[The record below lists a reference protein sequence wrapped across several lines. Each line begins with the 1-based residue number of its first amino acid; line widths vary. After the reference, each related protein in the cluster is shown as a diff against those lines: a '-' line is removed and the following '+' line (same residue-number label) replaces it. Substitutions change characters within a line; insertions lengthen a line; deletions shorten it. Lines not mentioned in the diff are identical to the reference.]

1 MTSPGLMQCVWLRVE
16 QSGGLACKAGL
27 GVDGLDWGLWRY
39 AVCVA
44 LQDALDGAVSR
55 AVMRQGALAGVFQAR
70 RAIGLGQADDALSC
84 AQALQDVIAQQAF
97 DDLLAVRSNRL
108 GLFIEPLA
116 VARQERL
123 GLWRQMIRRGHALAL
138 ALGTGVRGHQA
149 KVLVQ
154 GHAVV
159 GGAQPQGDLVP

>member
-84 AQALQDVIAQQAF
+84 AQALQDVIWSPKNGHHKVYYF
-97 DDLLAVRSNRL
+97 LT
-108 GLFIEPLA
+108 
-116 VARQERL
+116 
-123 GLWRQMIRRGHALAL
+123 LWRSYEEVN
-138 ALGTGVRGHQA
+138 TGS
-149 KVLVQ
+149 
-154 GHAVV
+154 AVH
-159 GGAQPQGDLVP
+159 G